1 MPTAL
6 CRVQHSAKTLPS
18 AKSSLPSAIALGKAR
33 VCCSGMDATGELN
46 LDFKVAYKMIN
57 TTITLCDF
65 LITFASGPQENIL
78 ISDPSDIK

>member
-1 MPTAL
+1 MPHGSC
-6 CRVQHSAKTLPS
+6 CRVPRLQ
-18 AKSSLPSAIALGKAR
+18 
-33 VCCSGMDATGELN
+33 GMDATGELN